1 MSAESGMADEID
13 GDKTVHEDTSITTI
27 EQTVEPDTQSTYDHE
42 GEHSTTQTDSL
53 EKKLDTCIT
62 GPKNDSGNNES
73 KAETNDLI
81 DGKLDTTQT
90 EMGEGMTKPLD
101 KTGQKMI

>member
-53 EKKLDTCIT
+53 EKKLTLEIM
-62 GPKNDSGNNES
+62 
-73 KAETNDLI
+73 KA
-81 DGKLDTTQT
+81 KLRQ
-90 EMGEGMTKPLD
+90 
-101 KTGQKMI
+101 MI